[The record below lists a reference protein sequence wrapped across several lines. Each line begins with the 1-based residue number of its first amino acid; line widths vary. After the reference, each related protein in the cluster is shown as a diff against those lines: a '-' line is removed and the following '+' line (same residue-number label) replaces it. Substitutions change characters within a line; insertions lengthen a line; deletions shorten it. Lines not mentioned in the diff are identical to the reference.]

1 MTKEKKRT
9 KTSDFIYEEIKK
21 RIIEFEYEPNE
32 HLSEELLA
40 ESLQVSRTPLREALY
55 RLQLEHL
62 VTKQSTGRIVVSRL
76 TIAEAEE
83 LYQVREFLQALVARE
98 AALNMTADILQKLDK
113 KMEQMRAAADSGLYA
128 DVVVHGRDFHKLLY
142 EAVPNSTVI
151 RFLEQLRNRIDRYR
165 RIGGFKHPNYSPQL
179 PIEEHQHIL
188 HCIRNGDADLAEAA
202 MRLHIRNSLERI
214 KVVLESYFLK

>member
-1 MTKEKKRT
+1 MASEKRT
-9 KTSDFIYEEIKK
+9 KTSDLIYEEIKR

-32 HLSEELLA
+32 HLSEEHLA
-40 ESLQVSRTPLREALY
+40 ESLQVSRTPLREALF

-76 TIAEAEE
+76 TISEAEE

-98 AALNMTADILQKLDK
+98 AALNMTAPLLAKLDD
-113 KMEQMRAAADSGLYA
+113 KMAQMRQSAADGQYA
-128 DVVVHGRDFHKLLY
+128 EMVANGRDFHKLLY
-142 EAVPNSTVI
+142 EAVPNGTVI

-165 RIGGFKHPNYSPQL
+165 RIGGYKYPNYSPQL

-188 HCIRNGDADLAEAA
+188 ECIRRGDADGAEAA
-202 MRLHIRNSLERI
+202 MRLHIRNSLERT
-214 KVVLESYFLK
+214 KEVLQVSFVK